1 MFLKLL
7 LENFKISK
15 LTRIK
20 MVISS
25 IATKGSSWK
34 LQGRFSD
41 LVDLTTSPTTIINLA
56 WGGGSN
62 PAGNF

>member
-1 MFLKLL
+1 MFLELL

-34 LQGRFSD
+34 MQGRFSN
-41 LVDLTTSPTTIINLA
+41 LVDLITSPPTL
-56 WGGGSN
+56 
-62 PAGNF
+62 PVKYLFLFF